1 MIKKKEFIWNTIG
14 SMVFA
19 VFNAV
24 TLMFCTRLNGVEIA
38 GMFSICYATCCIL
51 NAIGDMGIRIFQV
64 TDTKRD
70 YKYQDYFYSRI
81 YAIIL
86 MLVIGAVYVV
96 ITGYSNEKLFIFV
109 ILILIRV
116 LDNFSETFQAEFQ
129 LNDRLDLAGKSLL
142 YRNSA
147 EMLAFIIFN
156 KITNNIYISF
166 GAMLLFG
173 VLVLIFYE
181 YRNVKRY
188 VKDKLAYNHTKAKK
202 IIMESIPLGLSTLF
216 NAYVI
221 NAVKYAIEKYG
232 NNEMQ
237 TYFNILYMP
246 TFVINLVSLL
256 LIKPFLKVFGEYW
269 NNKEYSK
276 FIKTIIKLDLVLIV
290 CTALVEIVCM
300 FIGIP
305 ILNMLY
311 KVDLTEYKVHLLLMV
326 VSGLFYAMATVMF
339 YALGTMRKQKYTTIT
354 YIITSIVSMLLSYT
368 LVNKYNLMGAAIS
381 NVFIMLFLFIGLTLF
396 FIFYYMRQKK
406 EILQKN

>member
-1 MIKKKEFIWNTIG
+1 MIKKKEFIWNTVG
-14 SMVFA
+14 SMVFS
-19 VFNAV
+19 VFNAI

-38 GMFSICYATCCIL
+38 GIFSICYATCCIL

-64 TDTKRD
+64 TDTKRE
-70 YKYQDYFYSRI
+70 YKYEDYFYSRI
-81 YAIIL
+81 VAIVL
-86 MLVIGAVYVV
+86 MLIIGAIYVA

-142 YRNSA
+142 IRNSV

-173 VLVLIFYE
+173 VFVLIFYE
-181 YRNVKRY
+181 YRNIKKY
-188 VKDKLAYNHTKAKK
+188 VKERLSYNYSKVKK
-202 IIMESIPLGLSTLF
+202 IVMESIPLGISTLF
-216 NAYVI
+216 NMYVI

-269 NNKEYSK
+269 NNKEYGK
-276 FIKTIIKLDLVLIV
+276 FIKIIVKLDLILIL
-290 CTALVEIVCM
+290 CTLGIEIVCM
-300 FIGIP
+300 LIGIP

-311 KVDLTEYKVHLLLMV
+311 KVDLTEYKMQLLLMV
-326 VSGLFYAMATVMF
+326 LSGLFYAMATVMF
-339 YALGTMRKQKYTTIT
+339 YALGTMRRQKNTTIA
-354 YIITSIVSMLLSYT
+354 YIITSVVSMLVSYT
-368 LVNKYNLMGAAIS
+368 LVNKYSMIGATLS
-381 NVFIMLFLFIGLTLF
+381 NVIIMFFLLIALTVS

-406 EILQKN
+406 GILQEN

>member
-1 MIKKKEFIWNTIG
+1 MIKKKEFIWNTVG
-14 SMVFA
+14 SMVFS
-19 VFNAV
+19 VFNAI

-38 GMFSICYATCCIL
+38 GIFSICYATCCIL

-64 TDTKRD
+64 TDTKRE
-70 YKYQDYFYSRI
+70 YKYEDYFYSRI
-81 YAIIL
+81 VAIVL
-86 MLVIGAVYVV
+86 MLIIGAIYVA

-142 YRNSA
+142 IRNSV

-173 VLVLIFYE
+173 VFVLIFYE
-181 YRNVKRY
+181 YRNIKKY
-188 VKDKLAYNHTKAKK
+188 VKERLSYNYSKVKK
-202 IIMESIPLGLSTLF
+202 IVMESIPLGISTLF
-216 NAYVI
+216 NMYVI

-269 NNKEYSK
+269 NNKEYGK
-276 FIKTIIKLDLVLIV
+276 FIKIIVKLDLILIL
-290 CTALVEIVCM
+290 CTLGIEIVCM
-300 FIGIP
+300 LIGIP

-311 KVDLTEYKVHLLLMV
+311 KVDLTEYKMQLLLMV
-326 VSGLFYAMATVMF
+326 LSGLFYAMATVMF
-339 YALGTMRKQKYTTIT
+339 YALGTMRRQKNTTIA
-354 YIITSIVSMLLSYT
+354 YIITSVVSMLVSYT
-368 LVNKYNLMGAAIS
+368 LVNKYSMIGATLS
-381 NVFIMLFLFIGLTLF
+381 NVIIMFFLFTALTVS

-406 EILQKN
+406 GILQEN

>member
-1 MIKKKEFIWNTIG
+1 MIKKKEFIWNTVG
-14 SMVFA
+14 SMVFS
-19 VFNAV
+19 VFNAI

-38 GMFSICYATCCIL
+38 GIFSICYATCCIL

-64 TDTKRD
+64 TDTKRE
-70 YKYQDYFYSRI
+70 YKYEDYFYSRI
-81 YAIIL
+81 VAIVL
-86 MLVIGAVYVV
+86 MLIIGAIYVA

-142 YRNSA
+142 IRNSV

-173 VLVLIFYE
+173 VFVLIFYE
-181 YRNVKRY
+181 YRNIKKY
-188 VKDKLAYNHTKAKK
+188 VKERLSYNYSKVKK
-202 IIMESIPLGLSTLF
+202 IVMESIPLGISTLF
-216 NAYVI
+216 NMYVI

-269 NNKEYSK
+269 NNKEYGK
-276 FIKTIIKLDLVLIV
+276 FIKIIVKLDLILIL
-290 CTALVEIVCM
+290 CTLGIEIVCM

-311 KVDLTEYKVHLLLMV
+311 KVDLTEYKMQLLLMV
-326 VSGLFYAMATVMF
+326 LSGLFYAMATVMF
-339 YALGTMRKQKYTTIT
+339 YALGTMRKQKNTTIA
-354 YIITSIVSMLLSYT
+354 YIITSVISMLVSYT
-368 LVNKYNLMGAAIS
+368 LVNKYSMIGAALS
-381 NVFIMLFLFIGLTLF
+381 NVFIMFFLFIALTVS

-406 EILQKN
+406 GILQEN

>member
-1 MIKKKEFIWNTIG
+1 MIKKKEFIWNTVG
-14 SMVFA
+14 SMVFS
-19 VFNAV
+19 VFNAI

-38 GMFSICYATCCIL
+38 GIFSICYATCCIL

-64 TDTKRD
+64 TDTKRE
-70 YKYQDYFYSRI
+70 YKYEDYFYSRI
-81 YAIIL
+81 VAIVL
-86 MLVIGAVYVV
+86 MLIIGAIYVA

-142 YRNSA
+142 IRNSV

-173 VLVLIFYE
+173 VFVLIFYE
-181 YRNVKRY
+181 YRNIKKY
-188 VKDKLAYNHTKAKK
+188 VKERLSYNYSKVKK
-202 IIMESIPLGLSTLF
+202 IVMESIPLGISTLF
-216 NAYVI
+216 NMYVI

-269 NNKEYSK
+269 NNKEYGK
-276 FIKTIIKLDLVLIV
+276 FIKIIVKLDLILIL
-290 CTALVEIVCM
+290 CTLGIEIVCM

-311 KVDLTEYKVHLLLMV
+311 KVDLTEYKMQLLLMV
-326 VSGLFYAMATVMF
+326 LSGLFYAMATVMF
-339 YALGTMRKQKYTTIT
+339 YALGTMRRQKNTTIA
-354 YIITSIVSMLLSYT
+354 YIITSVVSMLVSYT
-368 LVNKYNLMGAAIS
+368 LVNKYSMIGATLS
-381 NVFIMLFLFIGLTLF
+381 NVIIMFFLFIALTVS

-406 EILQKN
+406 GILQEN

>member
-1 MIKKKEFIWNTIG
+1 MIKKKEFIWNTVG
-14 SMVFA
+14 SMVFS
-19 VFNAV
+19 VFNAI

-38 GMFSICYATCCIL
+38 GIFSICYATCCIL

-64 TDTKRD
+64 TDTKRE
-70 YKYQDYFYSRI
+70 YKYEDYFYSRI
-81 YAIIL
+81 VAIVL
-86 MLVIGAVYVV
+86 MLIIGAIYVA

-142 YRNSA
+142 IRNSV

-173 VLVLIFYE
+173 VFVLIFYE
-181 YRNVKRY
+181 YRNIKKY
-188 VKDKLAYNHTKAKK
+188 VKERLSYNYSKVKK
-202 IIMESIPLGLSTLF
+202 IVMESIPLGISTLF
-216 NAYVI
+216 NMYVI

-269 NNKEYSK
+269 NNKEYGK
-276 FIKTIIKLDLVLIV
+276 FIKIIVKLDLILIL
-290 CTALVEIVCM
+290 CTLGIEIVCM

-311 KVDLTEYKVHLLLMV
+311 KVDLTEYKMQLLLMV
-326 VSGLFYAMATVMF
+326 LSGLFYAMATVMF
-339 YALGTMRKQKYTTIT
+339 YALGTMRKQKNTTIA
-354 YIITSIVSMLLSYT
+354 YIITSVISMLVSYT
-368 LVNKYNLMGAAIS
+368 LVNKYSMIGAALS
-381 NVFIMLFLFIGLTLF
+381 NVFIMFFLFIALTLS

-406 EILQKN
+406 GILQEN

>member
-1 MIKKKEFIWNTIG
+1 MIKKREFIWNTIG
-14 SMVFA
+14 SMVFS

-38 GMFSICYATCCIL
+38 GIFSICYATCCIL

-64 TDTKRD
+64 TDTKRE
-70 YKYQDYFYSRI
+70 YKYEDYFYSRI
-81 YAIIL
+81 YAIAL
-86 MLVIGAVYVV
+86 MLIIGAVFVAV
-96 ITGYSNEKLFIFV
+96 TGYSNEKLFIFV
-109 ILILIRV
+109 ILISIRV

-142 YRNSA
+142 FRNSV
-147 EMLAFIIFN
+147 EMLSFIIFN

-173 VLVLIFYE
+173 VVVLIFYE
-181 YRNVKRY
+181 FKNIRKY
-188 VKDKLAYNHTKAKK
+188 VNTKLSYNYEKVKK
-202 IIMESIPLGLSTLF
+202 ILKESIPLGISTLF
-216 NAYVI
+216 NMYVI

-269 NNKEYSK
+269 NNKEYGK
-276 FIKTIIKLDLVLIV
+276 FVKVIVKLDAALIL
-290 CTALVEIVCM
+290 CTVVVEIVCM

-305 ILNMLY
+305 ILNILY
-311 KVDLTEYKVHLLLMV
+311 KVDLTEYKMDLLLMV

-339 YALGTMRKQKYTTIT
+339 YALGTMRRQKNTTIT
-354 YIITSIVSMLLSYT
+354 YIITSVVSMLLSYT
-368 LVNKYNLMGAAIS
+368 LVNKFGMMGATLS
-381 NVFIMLFLFIGLTLF
+381 NVFIMLFLFVGLTLF

>member
-1 MIKKKEFIWNTIG
+1 
-14 SMVFA
+14 
-19 VFNAV
+19 
-24 TLMFCTRLNGVEIA
+24 
-38 GMFSICYATCCIL
+38 
-51 NAIGDMGIRIFQV
+51 MGIRIFQV
-64 TDTKRD
+64 TDTKRE
-70 YKYQDYFYSRI
+70 YKYEDYFYSRI
-81 YAIIL
+81 VAIVL
-86 MLVIGAVYVV
+86 MLIIGAIYVA

-142 YRNSA
+142 IRNSV

-173 VLVLIFYE
+173 VFVLIFYE
-181 YRNVKRY
+181 YRNIKKY
-188 VKDKLAYNHTKAKK
+188 VKERLSYNYSKVKK
-202 IIMESIPLGLSTLF
+202 IVMESIPLGISTLF
-216 NAYVI
+216 NMYVI

-232 NNEMQ
+232 DNEMQ

-269 NNKEYSK
+269 NNKEYGK
-276 FIKTIIKLDLVLIV
+276 FIKIIVKLDLILLL
-290 CTALVEIVCM
+290 CTLGIEIVCM

-311 KVDLTEYKVHLLLMV
+311 KVDLTEYKMQLLLMV
-326 VSGLFYAMATVMF
+326 LSGLFYAMATVMF
-339 YALGTMRKQKYTTIT
+339 YALGTMRRQKNTTIA
-354 YIITSIVSMLLSYT
+354 YIITSVVSMLVSYT
-368 LVNKYNLMGAAIS
+368 LVNKYSMIGATLS
-381 NVFIMLFLFIGLTLF
+381 NVIIMFFLLIALTVS

-406 EILQKN
+406 GILQEN

>member
-1 MIKKKEFIWNTIG
+1 MIKKREFIWNTIG
-14 SMVFA
+14 SMVFS

-24 TLMFCTRLNGVEIA
+24 TLMFCIRLNGVEIA
-38 GMFSICYATCCIL
+38 GIFSICYATCCIL

-64 TDTKRD
+64 TDTKRE
-70 YKYQDYFYSRI
+70 YKYEDYFYSRI
-81 YAIIL
+81 YAIAL
-86 MLVIGAVYVV
+86 MLIIGAVFVAV
-96 ITGYSNEKLFIFV
+96 TGYSNEKLFIFV
-109 ILILIRV
+109 ILISIRV

-142 YRNSA
+142 FRNSV
-147 EMLAFIIFN
+147 EMLSFIIFN

-173 VLVLIFYE
+173 VVVLIFYE
-181 YRNVKRY
+181 FKNIRKY
-188 VKDKLAYNHTKAKK
+188 VNTKLSYNYEKVKK
-202 IIMESIPLGLSTLF
+202 ILKESIPLGISTLF
-216 NAYVI
+216 NMYVI

-269 NNKEYSK
+269 NNKEYGK
-276 FIKTIIKLDLVLIV
+276 FVKVIVKLDAALIL
-290 CTALVEIVCM
+290 CTVVVEIVCM

-305 ILNMLY
+305 ILNILY
-311 KVDLTEYKVHLLLMV
+311 KVDLTEYKMDLLLMV

-339 YALGTMRKQKYTTIT
+339 YALGTMRRQKNTTIT
-354 YIITSIVSMLLSYT
+354 YIITSVVSMLLSYT
-368 LVNKYNLMGAAIS
+368 LVNKFGMMGATLS
-381 NVFIMLFLFIGLTLF
+381 NVFIMLFLFVGLTLF

>member
-19 VFNAV
+19 VFNAI

-64 TDTKRD
+64 TDTNRE
-70 YKYQDYFYSRI
+70 YKYEDYFYSRI
-81 YAIIL
+81 FAIIL
-86 MLVIGAVYVV
+86 MLIIGAIYVA

-142 YRNSA
+142 IRNSL

-166 GAMLLFG
+166 GAMLFSG
-173 VLVLIFYE
+173 IIVLIFYE
-181 YRNVKRY
+181 YRNIKKY
-188 VKDKLAYNHTKAKK
+188 VKEKLNYNYLKVKK
-202 IIMESIPLGLSTLF
+202 IVMESIPLGISTLF
-216 NAYVI
+216 NMYVI

-269 NNKEYSK
+269 NNKEYGR
-276 FIKTIIKLDLVLIV
+276 FIKLIIKLDLILVL
-290 CTALVEIVCM
+290 CTVGIEVVCM

-311 KVDLTEYKVHLLLMV
+311 KVDLTEYKIQLLLMV
-326 VSGLFYAMATVMF
+326 LSGLFYAMATVMF
-339 YALGTMRKQKYTTIT
+339 YALGTMRKQKNTTIA
-354 YIITSIVSMLLSYT
+354 YIITSAVSMLVSYT
-368 LVNKYNLMGAAIS
+368 LVNKYSMLGATIS
-381 NVFIMLFLFIGLTLF
+381 NVFIMFFLFITLTVS

>member
-1 MIKKKEFIWNTIG
+1 MIKKKEFIWNTVG
-14 SMVFA
+14 SMVFS
-19 VFNAV
+19 VFNAI

-38 GMFSICYATCCIL
+38 GIFSICYATCCIL

-64 TDTKRD
+64 TDTKRE
-70 YKYQDYFYSRI
+70 YKYEDYFYSRI
-81 YAIIL
+81 VAIVL
-86 MLVIGAVYVV
+86 MLIIGAIYVA

-142 YRNSA
+142 IRNSV

-173 VLVLIFYE
+173 VFVLIFYE
-181 YRNVKRY
+181 YRNIKKY
-188 VKDKLAYNHTKAKK
+188 VKERLSYNYSKVKK
-202 IIMESIPLGLSTLF
+202 IVMESIPLGISTLF
-216 NAYVI
+216 NMYVI

-232 NNEMQ
+232 DNEMQ

-269 NNKEYSK
+269 NNKEYGK
-276 FIKTIIKLDLVLIV
+276 FIKIIVKLDLILLL
-290 CTALVEIVCM
+290 CTLGIEIVCM

-305 ILNMLY
+305 ILNRLY
-311 KVDLTEYKVHLLLMV
+311 KVDLTEYKMQLLLMV
-326 VSGLFYAMATVMF
+326 LSGLFYAMATVMF
-339 YALGTMRKQKYTTIT
+339 YALGTMRRQKNTTIA
-354 YIITSIVSMLLSYT
+354 YIITSVVSMLVSYT
-368 LVNKYNLMGAAIS
+368 LVNKYSMIGATLS
-381 NVFIMLFLFIGLTLF
+381 NVIIMFFLLIALTVS

-406 EILQKN
+406 GILQEN